1 MERAVSCHTA
11 GDQFVPPVLIGHHN
25 YLEACS
31 VQFLLADDEVV
42 EQIRESL
49 DDIPMMGGYTV
60 GSDDWHT
67 GEVAEVH

>member
-1 MERAVSCHTA
+1 M
-11 GDQFVPPVLIGHHN
+11 
-25 YLEACS
+25 
-31 VQFLLADDEVV
+31 QFLLADDEVV